1 MRLKDIEILKWAL
14 WHLIAGASA
23 LEVEKAEK
31 PAMIIDELREIKKDK
46 NRVYTKN
53 AMKKLSS
60 GKP

>member
-1 MRLKDIEILKWAL
+1 
-14 WHLIAGASA
+14 LIAGASA

-31 PAMIIDELREIKKDK
+31 PAMIIDEFREIKKDK